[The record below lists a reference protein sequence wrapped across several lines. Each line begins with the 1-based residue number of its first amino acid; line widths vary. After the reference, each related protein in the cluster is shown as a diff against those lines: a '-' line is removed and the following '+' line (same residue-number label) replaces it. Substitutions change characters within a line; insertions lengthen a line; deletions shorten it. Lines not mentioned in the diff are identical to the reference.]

1 MRKLKVYE
9 NFVVESLLLRDDNL
23 KSELRKVASETA
35 NKERLLGVA
44 NSLIDLSEDRAKFML
59 KELGYSDYLLSSTRF
74 WSALKAKKAEK
85 VSELLLDDEIATQVS
100 LSKRGKLKDYLV
112 NSGGKFTFGMLRAIF
127 ADAKEAKITMDAKS
141 AVLQAVPRA
150 IPLLLAPFYPM
161 LAVIGLVLGTSR
173 TFNKI
178 IKPVLKHVESDSK
191 YVDFLKTFVT
201 YYMKVP
207 EGDFDVKDRF
217 SRAFVVSD
225 GFVDAIKPEVLEDF
239 NKHIIVKMDSEP
251 DDMEVPDHY
260 IENELKDYISDR
272 FDVDPRIPLKEE
284 YEILKGVKRI

>member
-1 MRKLKVYE
+1 MRKLKVYDQ
-9 NFVVESLLLRDDNL
+9 FVFESLLLKDDNL
-23 KSELRKVASETA
+23 KAELKKVSS
-35 NKERLLGVA
+35 NPDNIERIKSIA
-44 NSLIDLSEDRAKFML
+44 KRLIELSQDKAKFML
-59 KELGYSDYLLSSTRF
+59 KELGYSDYLLSNNRF
-74 WSALKAKKAEK
+74 WSAMKSNNIERL
-85 VSELLLDDEIATQVS
+85 VELLSDDEIATQIS

-112 NSGGKFTFGMLRAIF
+112 SSGGKFTFGMLRAIF
-127 ADAKEAKITMDAKS
+127 ADAKEAKIAMDAKK
-141 AVLQAVPRA
+141 AVWQAIPRA
-150 IPLLLAPFYPM
+150 LPLLLAPFYPM

-173 TFNKI
+173 TFNKV
-178 IKPVLKHVESDSK
+178 IKPVLKHVESNSK

-207 EGDFDVKDRF
+207 EGDFNVKDRF

-251 DDMEVPDHY
+251 DDMEVPDYY

-272 FDVDPRIPLKEE
+272 FDVDPRIGTK
-284 YEILKGVKRI
+284 

>member
-1 MRKLKVYE
+1 MRKLKVYDQ
-9 NFVVESLLLRDDNL
+9 FVFESLLLKDDNL
-23 KSELRKVASETA
+23 KAELKKVSS
-35 NKERLLGVA
+35 NPDNIERIKSIA
-44 NSLIDLSEDRAKFML
+44 KRLIELSQDKAKFML
-59 KELGYSDYLLSSTRF
+59 KELGYSDYLLSNNRF
-74 WSALKAKKAEK
+74 WSAMKSNNIERL
-85 VSELLLDDEIATQVS
+85 VELLSDDEIATQIS
-100 LSKRGKLKDYLV
+100 LSKRGRLKEHLMA
-112 NSGGKFTFGMLRAIF
+112 SGGKFTFGMLRAIF
-127 ADAKEAKITMDAKS
+127 ADAKEAKIAMDAKK
-141 AVLQAVPRA
+141 AVWQAIPRA
-150 IPLLLAPFYPM
+150 LPLLLAPFYPM

-173 TFNKI
+173 TFNKV

-207 EGDFDVKDRF
+207 EGDFNVKDRF

-272 FDVDPRIPLKEE
+272 FDVDPRIGTK
-284 YEILKGVKRI
+284 

>member
-1 MRKLKVYE
+1 MRKLKVY
-9 NFVVESLLLRDDNL
+9 NQFVVESLLLKDDNL
-23 KSELRKVASETA
+23 KSELNKVASSTE
-35 NKERLLGVA
+35 NIERL
-44 NSLIDLSEDRAKFML
+44 NSIAERLINLDDSKVKYML
-59 KELGYSDYLLSSTRF
+59 MELGYSDYLISNSKF
-74 WSALKAKKAEK
+74 WSSLKSGKLDKI
-85 VSELLLDDEIATQVS
+85 VELLKEDEIATQVS

-112 NSGGKFTFGMLRAIF
+112 SSGGKFTFGMLRAIF
-127 ADAKEAKITMDAKS
+127 ADAKEAKIAMDAKK
-141 AVLQAVPRA
+141 AAWQAVPRA
-150 IPLLLAPFYPM
+150 LPLLLAPFYPM

-239 NKHIIVKMDSEP
+239 NKYIITKMEAEANDT
-251 DDMEVPDHY
+251 EVPDHY
-260 IENELKDYISDR
+260 IENELKNYVSDR
-272 FDVDPRIPLKEE
+272 FEVDPRIGTK
-284 YEILKGVKRI
+284 

>member
-1 MRKLKVYE
+1 MRKLKVYDQ
-9 NFVVESLLLRDDNL
+9 FVFESLLLKDDNL
-23 KSELRKVASETA
+23 KAELKKVSS
-35 NKERLLGVA
+35 NPDNIERIKSIA
-44 NSLIDLSEDRAKFML
+44 KRLIELSQDKAKFML
-59 KELGYSDYLLSSTRF
+59 KELGYSDYLLSNNRF
-74 WSALKAKKAEK
+74 WSAMKSNNIERL
-85 VSELLLDDEIATQVS
+85 VELLSDDEIATQIS
-100 LSKRGKLKDYLV
+100 LSKRGRLKEHLMT
-112 NSGGKFTFGMLRAIF
+112 SGGKFTFGMLRAIF
-127 ADAKEAKITMDAKS
+127 ADAKEAKIAMDAKK
-141 AVLQAVPRA
+141 AVWQAIPRA
-150 IPLLLAPFYPM
+150 LPLLLAPFYPM

-173 TFNKI
+173 TFNKV
-178 IKPVLKHVESDSK
+178 IKPVLKHVESNSK

-207 EGDFDVKDRF
+207 EGDFNVKDRF

-272 FDVDPRIPLKEE
+272 FDVDPRIGTK
-284 YEILKGVKRI
+284 

>member
-1 MRKLKVYE
+1 MRKLKVYDQ
-9 NFVVESLLLRDDNL
+9 FVFESLLLKDDNL
-23 KSELRKVASETA
+23 KAELKKVSS
-35 NKERLLGVA
+35 NPDNIERIKSIA
-44 NSLIDLSEDRAKFML
+44 KRLIELSQDKAKFML
-59 KELGYSDYLLSSTRF
+59 KELGYSDYLLSNNRF
-74 WSALKAKKAEK
+74 WSAMKSNNIERL
-85 VSELLLDDEIATQVS
+85 VELLSDDEIATQIS
-100 LSKRGKLKDYLV
+100 LSKRGRLKEHLMT
-112 NSGGKFTFGMLRAIF
+112 SGGKFTFGMLRAIF
-127 ADAKEAKITMDAKS
+127 ADAKEAKIAMDAKK
-141 AVLQAVPRA
+141 AVWQAIPRA
-150 IPLLLAPFYPM
+150 LPLLLAPFYPM

-173 TFNKI
+173 TFNKV

-207 EGDFDVKDRF
+207 EGDFNVKDRF

-272 FDVDPRIPLKEE
+272 FDVDPRIGTK
-284 YEILKGVKRI
+284 

>member
-44 NSLIDLSEDRAKFML
+44 NSLIDLTEDRAKFML

-74 WSALKAKKAEK
+74 WSALKAKKVEK

-127 ADAKEAKITMDAKS
+127 ADAKEAKIAMDAKS

-239 NKHIIVKMDSEP
+239 NKHIITKMDAEA

-272 FDVDPRIPLKEE
+272 FDVDPRIGTK
-284 YEILKGVKRI
+284 

>member
-74 WSALKAKKAEK
+74 WSALKAKKVEK

-127 ADAKEAKITMDAKS
+127 ADAKEAKIAMDAKK
-141 AVLQAVPRA
+141 AVWQAVPRA

-284 YEILKGVKRI
+284 

>member
-1 MRKLKVYE
+1 M
-9 NFVVESLLLRDDNL
+9 
-23 KSELRKVASETA
+23 T
-35 NKERLLGVA
+35 
-44 NSLIDLSEDRAKFML
+44 
-59 KELGYSDYLLSSTRF
+59 
-74 WSALKAKKAEK
+74 
-85 VSELLLDDEIATQVS
+85 
-100 LSKRGKLKDYLV
+100 
-112 NSGGKFTFGMLRAIF
+112 SGGKFTFGMLRAIF
-127 ADAKEAKITMDAKS
+127 ADAKEAKIAMDAKK
-141 AVLQAVPRA
+141 AVWQAIPRA
-150 IPLLLAPFYPM
+150 LPLLLAPFYPM

-173 TFNKI
+173 TFNKV

-207 EGDFDVKDRF
+207 EGDFNVKDRF

-272 FDVDPRIPLKEE
+272 FDVDPRIGTK
-284 YEILKGVKRI
+284 